1 MFLDVLK
8 VVGIVLAALIVFVIL
23 LVIFILVS
31 PIWYKGKITYINDKA
46 DVNIKVNHIFR
57 LVYGYLYYRD
67 ETLKYYLRVLWEKV
81 DDTDQNDDLFDELL
95 NDQSLR
101 LTKPTKSE
109 DNTAKKKFVP
119 KRGISKKIS
128 RIYNDIKGKIKYYY
142 DNLREIIAQIND
154 KENREAFLYAVK
166 MIKIP
171 VKYLV
176 QNRLIVKMK
185 LGDED
190 PAKTG
195 EYVGLMY
202 VLSAVLGFT
211 LELEPDFEKEIF
223 ELDARFK
230 GHVSVYKV
238 LIWVLELY
246 SNDKLKIVIDDIL

>member
-8 VVGIVLAALIVFVIL
+8 VVGIVIAALIVFIIL

-46 DVNIKVNHIFR
+46 DVTIKVNHIFR
-57 LVYGYLYYRD
+57 LVHGYLYYKD
-67 ETLKYYLRVLWEKV
+67 EKLKYYLRVLWEKV
-81 DDTDQNDDLFDELL
+81 DDTDQNDDLFDDLL

-101 LTKPTKSE
+101 LTKPVSDDK
-109 DNTAKKKFVP
+109 DNKKAVKP
-119 KRGISKKIS
+119 KRGIAKKIS
-128 RIYNDIKGKIKYYY
+128 RIYNDIKRKIRYYY
-142 DNLREIIAQIND
+142 NNIREILAQIND
-154 KENREAFLYAVK
+154 KENREAFVYAVN
-166 MIKIP
+166 MIKTP

-176 QNRLIVKMK
+176 QNRLVVKMK
-185 LGDED
+185 LGSED

-202 VLSAVLGFT
+202 VLSAVLGFN
-211 LELEPDFEKEIF
+211 LLLEPDFEKEIF
-223 ELDARFK
+223 ELDAGFK

-238 LIWVLELY
+238 LVWVLELY